1 MRLWFILLLTTSFAA
16 DDGSELRVQ
25 ELGCAAGSAAACA
38 RAGEMLIYGLD
49 GVEEDAARAV
59 THYERACDLGLADAC
74 EEAVIDLPR
83 VQPVDE
89 ARLRRIA
96 ERGCE
101 LGDGDA
107 CASLAS
113 IWRNGYGQPPD
124 RVKERA
130 AYARACELGNPSGC
144 YGLADLCMRGQGGP
158 VDVPAAQAA
167 LRKAC
172 DVGSTGSCRAYGAA
186 LDAKP
191 PADTKAWQA
200 VLHTMMNGCAA
211 GDESGCAAA
220 GRLLAG
226 TRAGPADPKAAK
238 EYLAFA
244 CAEGEQDACDKP

>member
-1 MRLWFILLLTTSFAA
+1 MRIWFILLLTTSFAA

-25 ELGCAAGSAAACA
+25 ELGCAAGSATACM
-38 RAGEMLIYGLD
+38 RAGEMLTYGLD

-59 THYERACDLGLADAC
+59 THYERACDLGVAHAC
-74 EEAVIDLPR
+74 EEAVMDLPR
-83 VQPVDE
+83 VQPIDE
-89 ARLRRIA
+89 ARRRRLA

-107 CASLAS
+107 CASLAG
-113 IWRNGYGQPPD
+113 ILGYGIGAPADATQA
-124 RVKERA
+124 RA
-130 AYARACELGNPSGC
+130 ALKRACELGHPNGC
-144 YGLADLCMRGQGGP
+144 YDLADLCMRGLGGP
-158 VDVPAAQAA
+158 VDVPEAQAA

-172 DVGSTGSCRAYGAA
+172 DVGSTGSCRAYAAA

-191 PADTKAWQA
+191 PTDAKAWQA
-200 VLHTMMNGCAA
+200 VLRTMMNGCAA

-220 GRLLAG
+220 GRVLAG